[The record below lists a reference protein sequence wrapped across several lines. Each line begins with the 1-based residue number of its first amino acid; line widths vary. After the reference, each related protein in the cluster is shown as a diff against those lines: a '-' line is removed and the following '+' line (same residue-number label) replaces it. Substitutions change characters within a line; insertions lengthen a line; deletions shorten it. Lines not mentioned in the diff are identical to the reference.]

1 MTAQHAAAAAAVACV
16 LCMHVRAVHAT
27 CSITATI
34 YHQLNAADM
43 SQPQQQRHYINRR
56 HPRHAA
62 LQRYPYQP
70 NARQKRRQLSRRI
83 ISLAMRDMFR
93 RHIADIARVH
103 PTWTRRHM
111 LTVDLD
117 VTSDT

>member
-1 MTAQHAAAAAAVACV
+1 MTAQHAAAAAAVAVACV

-43 SQPQQQRHYINRR
+43 SQPQQQRHYINCR

-62 LQRYPYQP
+62 LQPLSAKRTAEAPTIIAPNYIFSDGRYVSTAHSGQSTC
-70 NARQKRRQLSRRI
+70 SR
-83 ISLAMRDMFR
+83 
-93 RHIADIARVH
+93 
-103 PTWTRRHM
+103 
-111 LTVDLD
+111 DLD
-117 VTSDT
+117 TPSHADG